1 MNCMNDVQRDTID
14 QVMKTLET
22 KELLTD
28 EIKDVLTEMLASV
41 KTNKKVVKKEKKPR
55 FSGYHLFMKEHRVV
69 VKKDQPGIKPQ
80 DLTTIVSK
88 AWKDIPEDEKAEFN
102 ARALKMKEEY
112 MQSSDTKSD
121 NNKSSSDEAESSNKK
136 KPAKKEKKKPA
147 EKKQK
152 KPVAKKTEKKE
163 KKEKKPA
170 EKKTKKTKK
179 PVSPPSSDDESDD
192 NEVNIHIEDAES
204 DIDIWK
210 LSYECKKNIKH
221 TQKKQK
227 KKEYISFFFTLFFI
241 IFYLLYDDMKTKVLL
256 VLITGSNVVVSD
268 GFLYIY
274 IPTDTLS
281 FAPR

>member
-1 MNCMNDVQRDTID
+1 MTTYMTSMVNCMNDVQRDTID

-55 FSGYHLFMKEHRVV
+55 FSGYHLFMKEHRAV
-69 VKKDQPGIKPQ
+69 VKKDQPDIKPQ

-88 AWKDIPEDEKAEFN
+88 AWKDIPEEQKEELN

-112 MQSSDTKSD
+112 LKEESMKSSSE
-121 NNKSSSDEAESSNKK
+121 NNKSSDSDEPESSN
-136 KPAKKEKKKPA
+136 KKKPA

-163 KKEKKPA
+163 KKPA
-170 EKKTKKTKK
+170 EKKTKKAKK

-204 DIDIWK
+204 DIDI
-210 LSYECKKNIKH
+210 
-221 TQKKQK
+221 
-227 KKEYISFFFTLFFI
+227 
-241 IFYLLYDDMKTKVLL
+241 
-256 VLITGSNVVVSD
+256 
-268 GFLYIY
+268 
-274 IPTDTLS
+274 
-281 FAPR
+281 